1 MTILPLTD
9 MPDITGAG
17 TARRFPH
24 DARPIAHWTFDEG
37 TGKVAA
43 DSSGG
48 NNATL
53 GRGTAP
59 PDAAWSLK
67 YNAFPDKVLGLN
79 LVPKSVLQEE
89 AAFYKTQLT
98 PFGVPLD
105 IRHTYTK
112 ADWELWTAAST
123 DDAALRQGF
132 VDGIF
137 NFADTSP
144 SRVPFSDWYDTAT
157 ALYQGFRARP
167 VIGGVFAI
175 LDRTALKAGK

>member
-1 MTILPLTD
+1 M
-9 MPDITGAG
+9 
-17 TARRFPH
+17 
-24 DARPIAHWTFDEG
+24 
-37 TGKVAA
+37 AA
-43 DSSGG
+43 DSSGGG

-105 IRHTYTK
+105 IRHSYTK
-112 ADWELWTAAST
+112 VDWELWTAAST
-123 DDAALRQGF
+123 DDRALRQGF
-132 VDGIF
+132 VDGIY
-137 NFADTSP
+137 NFADTSR